1 MKESGRNYLRVEV
14 NRSECR
20 EICSQGSME
29 TSNSRT
35 TTARRQRMRWRD
47 TVERDLMLYLRGCPG
62 QSVEKDPVKVAWRR
76 PIVGRQ
82 QQGDKG

>member
-1 MKESGRNYLRVEV
+1 MNGWKRRWRDIVKESGRNYLRVEV

-20 EICSQGSME
+20 EICSQGNME

-47 TVERDLMLYLRGCPG
+47 AVERYLKVLPG
-62 QSVEKDPVKVAWRR
+62 RMERYCAKRMPR
-76 PIVGRQ
+76 I
-82 QQGDKG
+82 